1 MNETTRAHVANI
13 CNHDRTVQTEA
24 YYALMAETDQPVDWA
39 YEVWD
44 DLIGTLTSKDSHER
58 SIAAQLLSNLAKS
71 DPEQRIRR
79 DFDALLNMT
88 RDPKRITARHLLWHF
103 WKIGL
108 VGATERQMLLAGL
121 ALRFGEAG
129 NEQYGTLLRFDIIQ
143 ALRNLYDADQD
154 EKIREKALQLIETET
169 DPKYRKKYAAV
180 WKQK

>member
-1 MNETTRAHVANI
+1 MNDTTRAHVANI
-13 CNHDRTVQTEA
+13 YNHDRVVQTEA

-44 DLIGTLTSKDSHER
+44 DLIRILSSKDSHER

-71 DPEQRIRR
+71 DPENRIRR
-79 DFDALLNMT
+79 DFEALLNMT

-108 VGATERQMLLAGL
+108 LGETERRMLLDGL
-121 ALRFGEAG
+121 ALRFEEAG
-129 NEQYGTLLRFDIIQ
+129 SEQYGTLLRSDISQ
-143 ALRNLYDADQD
+143 ALRNLYDAVQD

-180 WKQK
+180 WKKK